1 MVNAVII
8 RRKCSTLL
16 QGRIFAEI
24 EVGMATEQKHPS
36 DADEPTEEEIE
47 RQKRS
52 QEKTW
57 KHDESRELSERD
69 EERPLKP

>member
-1 MVNAVII
+1 
-8 RRKCSTLL
+8 
-16 QGRIFAEI
+16 
-24 EVGMATEQKHPS
+24 MATEQQYPS

-57 KHDESRELSERD
+57 KVDESKELSERD